1 VRIRLLKV
9 QARKDKMV
17 ISNLANDDEA
27 LSSISSSTKRKRAN
41 VSAEALEINIDA
53 PEPPS
58 KKVLRRA
65 RKGKAVIA
73 VKAREDSPGAGNVS
87 GEETLA
93 INAPLKRSEHGI
105 WIGNL
110 PWSATKT
117 DVHSFITTNTDI
129 TDEAITRLHMPSPGE
144 AVTGAS
150 RQKLK
155 PQNKGFAYIDF
166 ASESAL
172 IQALALSETLLRGR
186 RVLIKDSK
194 SFEGRPEK
202 LKEDD
207 AGTAA
212 KHSGKPPSRRIFV
225 GNLAFDVSKEDLQDH
240 FAPCGAVA
248 DVHMA
253 TFEDSGKCK
262 GYAWVEFAD
271 LQAGEAA
278 VRGWVLYDNN
288 INVSSSEE
296 DGDDG
301 QNDDDVDTE
310 DEDKSKKAKAERKSK
325 TKKPPKPRKWWVNK
339 LKGRVLR
346 MEFAEDKTV
355 RYKKRYGKDGSSRNQ
370 NSTSDGATALGEELD
385 DPTSTTALI
394 TAIPKPAPDSAPTI
408 SSRSPASKPEPRP
421 GQMARKPDARN
432 IKPGAALAA
441 APRLTG
447 GIIPSQGK
455 KTSLA

>member
-1 VRIRLLKV
+1 M
-9 QARKDKMV
+9 D
-17 ISNLANDDEA
+17 SPNSSNDDR
-27 LSSISSSTKRKRAN
+27 SVPSPVSPSRKRKRAN

-58 KKVLRRA
+58 KKALRRA
-65 RKGKAVIA
+65 KKGKAVIV
-73 VKAREDSPGAGNVS
+73 VKGREDSPGADSVS
-87 GEETLA
+87 GEETSA
-93 INAPLKRSEHGI
+93 INAPPKRSEYGI

-117 DVHSFITTNTDI
+117 DVRSFITTNTDI
-129 TDEAITRLHMPSPGE
+129 TDEAITRLHMPSPSE
-144 AVTGAS
+144 AS
-150 RQKLK
+150 RQKPK
-155 PQNKGFAYIDF
+155 PQNKGFAYVDF

-172 IQALALSETLLRGR
+172 TQALELSETLLRGR

-202 LKEDD
+202 PKEDD

-212 KHSGKPPSRRIFV
+212 KHSGKPPSSRIFV
-225 GNLAFDVSKEDLQDH
+225 GNLAFDVSKENLQDH
-240 FAPCGAVA
+240 FAPCGAVT

-278 VRGWVLYDNN
+278 VRGWVLYDNKPN
-288 INVSSSEE
+288 GSSSEE
-296 DGDDG
+296 DEDEGP
-301 QNDDDVDTE
+301 NDNDLDTE
-310 DEDKSKKAKAERKSK
+310 EKDDKPKNAKAEQKSK
-325 TKKPPKPRKWWVNK
+325 TKKKAPKPRKWWVNK

-355 RYKKRYGKDGSSRNQ
+355 RYKKRYGKDGTARNQ
-370 NSTSDGATALGEELD
+370 TSTNDDTAATTLGEEPDD
-385 DPTSTTALI
+385 DPTSTA
-394 TAIPKPAPDSAPTI
+394 AAPRKPRPDSAPSKTPAAK
-408 SSRSPASKPEPRP
+408 SKSRPDRTPRK
-421 GQMARKPDARN
+421 ADARN

-447 GIIPSQGK
+447 GIVPSKGK
-455 KTSLA
+455 KISLALM